1 MRMKTVGNGRDLVA
15 ITIRNNAGANMA
27 AGTPICLELSGTRDG
42 IDAVLPSSS
51 AAKAHAAA
59 YGVVLNAIADQQY
72 GEAQVFGFNQNIV
85 LLRQTR
91 ATSTDDWSS
100 NNAGFPLGCILNI
113 NTLNNA
119 FTTSGGTQAVTG
131 FLPFAVLASSV
142 ATWASTASSNATSD
156 TRTALTVSAKAF
168 LRMM

>member
-1 MRMKTVGNGRDLVA
+1 MRMKSVGNGREIMAGVV
-15 ITIRNNAGANMA
+15 RNNSGVTLA
-27 AGTPICLELSGTRDG
+27 AGTPVALECSGTRDG
-42 IDAVLPSSS
+42 IDVVLPSSS
-51 AAKAHAAA
+51 AAKAHALA

-72 GEAQVFGFNQNIV
+72 GEAQVYGFNSNIV

-100 NNAGFPLGCILNI
+100 NNAGFPLGCVLNI
-113 NTLNNA
+113 NTVNNA

-142 ATWASTASSNATSD
+142 ATWASTASSNATGD